1 MRKHFNLHKRIRAL
15 ERRVSDE
22 FGVDEYGRSKA
33 RLRRR
38 EEIAQKAFV
47 SLTPEQQHK
56 VRRAC
61 AISQKYEEK
70 AIAWENQPEVIKRA
84 SPLYDLYMAHSKICR
99 HAFLQ
104 GQWET
109 PEEKKIGLEA
119 AHIMILAERPFDPDY
134 KPRGIH

>member
-22 FGVDEYGRSKA
+22 YGVDEYRRSKA
-33 RLRRR
+33 MLRRS
-38 EEIAQKAFV
+38 EEIAQKAFD

-56 VRRAC
+56 VRRAL
-61 AISQKYEEK
+61 AIYQKYEEK
-70 AIAWENQPEVIKRA
+70 AVAWENQPEMIKRQ
-84 SPLYDLYMAHSKICR
+84 SPLYDLYIAHRKICR
-99 HAFLQ
+99 HAYLA

-119 AHIMILAERPFDPDY
+119 SHIMSEAEIPFDPDY
-134 KPRGIH
+134 KGHGIH